1 MYSYEKLLLGYR
13 YAAKGLIS
21 SKTGLYGHVTYGVEM
36 TPAQNLSDQCQRGCT
51 SRKGANTSLPRSDQ
65 QISLLVPARRL
76 QRRHLLW
83 MADPHNFLELTHVGL
98 AIDPRKELLVPGIWK
113 CVEPRCVRRFKV
125 GAVVEPISDIA
136 YIPTKWSAVPT
147 GQFWGD

>member
-1 MYSYEKLLLGYR
+1 MVTLARPILGVR
-13 YAAKGLIS
+13 
-21 SKTGLYGHVTYGVEM
+21 
-36 TPAQNLSDQCQRGCT
+36 QNASANPGTFSRFGLSDHKVG
-51 SRKGANTSLPRSDQ
+51 
-65 QISLLVPARRL
+65 LLVPARRL